1 MTTKQSIDLE
11 RIIDGD
17 GHIME
22 DIDAIVAYMPEEYKG
37 KSFGDRGARNP
48 FPPIDHLHS
57 ANRHITPPGAFANV
71 GPDGWI
77 EFLDEVGVDST
88 VLYKT
93 GGLGFGKIFSRDW
106 ATELARAYNN
116 WVYDTYVSRG
126 DRFQAM
132 GLLPLQEPAAAVE
145 ELRRMVKDLGF
156 VGAML
161 PSTGAQQPH
170 LGDSKFWPLYEE
182 AEKLGCALG
191 IHGGAHEGLLMD
203 DMSPYAPINAL
214 GHPMSQMV
222 AFAGIIFNGVF
233 DKYPGVKI
241 GFMEAGAAW
250 LLTCMER
257 FNGSWASHIQYDPRG
272 RFLNIRKGEQV
283 SDYICRHIDE
293 DRIFIGVEGDEL
305 ALPETVRITGNKP
318 YLFSSDYP
326 HEVDADTCKAEINEL
341 RENTE
346 LSAEDKEAI
355 MYRNAGRFYQLVTN

>member
-1 MTTKQSIDLE
+1 
-11 RIIDGD
+11 
-17 GHIME
+17 
-22 DIDAIVAYMPEEYKG
+22 
-37 KSFGDRGARNP
+37 
-48 FPPIDHLHS
+48 
-57 ANRHITPPGAFANV
+57 
-71 GPDGWI
+71 
-77 EFLDEVGVDST
+77 
-88 VLYKT
+88 
-93 GGLGFGKIFSRDW
+93 
-106 ATELARAYNN
+106 
-116 WVYDTYVSRG
+116 
-126 DRFQAM
+126 
-132 GLLPLQEPAAAVE
+132 
-145 ELRRMVKDLGF
+145 
-156 VGAML
+156 
-161 PSTGAQQPH
+161 
-170 LGDSKFWPLYEE
+170 
-182 AEKLGCALG
+182 
-191 IHGGAHEGLLMD
+191 
-203 DMSPYAPINAL
+203 
-214 GHPMSQMV
+214 MV

-355 MYRNAGRFYQLVTN
+355 MYRNAGRFYQLATN